1 MIHSVLSIDMRAIR
15 FGGNV
20 SDTTLLRVPFGEDSD
35 EFVEIQVSR
44 SELLS
49 LSEDGV
55 VLASADGSRSASFSL
70 SSAMDRV
77 MPAVRVILGRLRN
90 GAYSPDEITL
100 QLGLQVGGASGVFF
114 AKGTAEA
121 TVAVTMT
128 WRRAAERN
136 GAGPDAAR

>member
-1 MIHSVLSIDMRAIR
+1 MFCRLMGKPSGS
-15 FGGNV
+15 GGNV
-20 SDTTLLRVPFGEDSD
+20 PDAIVLEVPVGDGSDDC
-35 EFVEIQVSR
+35 VEIEVSR
-44 SELLS
+44 SELLN
-49 LSEDGV
+49 LSADGV

-77 MPAVRVILGRLRN
+77 MPAVRVILSRLRS
-90 GAYSPDEITL
+90 GTHSPDEITL

-128 WRRAAERN
+128 WRRAPGGN
-136 GAGPDAAR
+136 GADPDAA

>member
-1 MIHSVLSIDMRAIR
+1 
-15 FGGNV
+15 V
-20 SDTTLLRVPFGEDSD
+20 SDKALLKVPVGAGSD

-55 VLASADGSRSASFSL
+55 ILASADGSRTASFSL

-77 MPAVRVILGRLRN
+77 MPAVRVILGRLRS
-90 GAYSPDEITL
+90 GAYSPDEITV

-128 WRRAAERN
+128 WRRTAEGN
-136 GAGPDAAR
+136 GADPDAAQ

>member
-1 MIHSVLSIDMRAIR
+1 M
-15 FGGNV
+15 
-20 SDTTLLRVPFGEDSD
+20 SDTALLKVPVSEGSA

-55 VLASADGSRSASFSL
+55 VLASDDGWRSASFSL

-77 MPAVRVILGRLRN
+77 MPALRVILGQLRS
-90 GAYSPDEITL
+90 GAFSPDEITL

-128 WRRAAERN
+128 WRRAAEEN
-136 GAGPDAAR
+136 EAGADAAR